1 MEQGERGLAPVLP
14 CSRGFYTCITAVFFL
29 ISQPLLSFG
38 ADENSLPWKITADR
52 ITHQQEPEQ
61 IIAEG
66 TVVLEQ
72 YKENAPTGVEIKADR
87 IQYSIDSNSVDAAG
101 NLFLQDNHNLVQ
113 ASDAQVDLEKQ
124 IGYFKEA
131 TIFWPESNFSASA
144 DLIEKTDIQSY
155 HFINGKLTP
164 CPAEKGKAPDW

>member
-1 MEQGERGLAPVLP
+1 MEQRERGLAPVLP

-38 ADENSLPWKITADR
+38 AYENSLPWKITADR

-72 YKENAPTGVEIKADR
+72 YMENAPTGVEIKADR

-101 NLFLQDNHNLVQ
+101 NLFLQDSHQLPDILYDDVRCF
-113 ASDAQVDLEKQ
+113 LHK
-124 IGYFKEA
+124 KCHRC
-131 TIFWPESNFSASA
+131 
-144 DLIEKTDIQSY
+144 IENIR
-155 HFINGKLTP
+155 
-164 CPAEKGKAPDW
+164 